1 MKFFVRLLAWLLLAT
16 AVLYACDYGLLRVR
30 VARNQGF
37 DSVQVDV
44 VYQIPQK
51 GNKAEYV
58 PAEPQTQTCVRSL
71 FPHMGSQ
78 PCWYLRRHTQQQV
91 NY

>member
-1 MKFFVRLLAWLLLAT
+1 MKRIFLVGVACA
-16 AVLYACDYGLLRVR
+16 AVLYLGDYLVLRLR
-30 VARNQGF
+30 GTGGY

-58 PAEPQTQTCVRSL
+58 PQGVQSQACVRSL
-71 FPHMGSQ
+71 FPHDGNR
-78 PCWYLRRHTQQQV
+78 PCWYLRRHTTQQV
-91 NY
+91 NF